1 MSRESWHVSRNKG
14 NKYLSLLPFL
24 LSDVISV
31 NTVRMG
37 QQLVRRVVKVERKH
51 LLVKNAKKTVHDF

>member
-14 NKYLSLLPFL
+14 NQYLSFLPFL

-37 QQLVRRVVKVERKH
+37 QQLVRRAVKVERKH
-51 LLVKNAKKTVHDF
+51 LFVKNAKKTVHDF

>member
-51 LLVKNAKKTVHDF
+51 LLVKNALKTVHDY

>member
-37 QQLVRRVVKVERKH
+37 QQLVRRAVKVERKH
-51 LLVKNAKKTVHDF
+51 LFVKNAKKTVHDY